1 MLNGFQFDRW
11 LGKYDAEVERVD
23 LWLFGMFRYRRE
35 ENVINKFSSLRW
47 MRCLTLNPVQR
58 FVNLY

>member
-23 LWLFGMFRYRRE
+23 LWLFGMFRNRRE
-35 ENVINKFSSLRW
+35 ENVIEISLVVYVG
-47 MRCLTLNPVQR
+47 CV
-58 FVNLY
+58 V